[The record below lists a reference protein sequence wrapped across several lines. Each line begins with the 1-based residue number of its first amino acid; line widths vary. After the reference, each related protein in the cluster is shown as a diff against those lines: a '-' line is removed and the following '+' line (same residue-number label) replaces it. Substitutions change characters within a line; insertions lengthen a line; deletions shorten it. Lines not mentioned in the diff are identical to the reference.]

1 MDVLSQAEIDALLNA
16 MNSGEDVPQAAAEE
30 DLGPKVREYDFRTAN
45 RFSKEQIRTLG
56 IVYESFC
63 HLLGNYLSAMLRAYA
78 EVEIASVEELK
89 YQEFMN
95 SLPEPVLLAVVS
107 IDPLDGQTLYEMSP
121 EIAFAIITRLLGGQ
135 VAAVGGDMRPFTD
148 IELVLLERVV
158 RQMIA
163 LLVGAWE
170 KMVKTSVTLD
180 RIETSPQF
188 CQIVAGTE
196 TVALVTLRV
205 TIGGSVGMINV
216 CLPHVALDP
225 ISKMLTTKAWF
236 QSTTRTR
243 QKESAPS
250 DLRRHLQVTPLPLTA
265 VFNTTDTTTRDV
277 LFLQQGDIIPL
288 NHKVGE
294 DLTLQIG
301 HLSKFKASIGLKDGR
316 YAIRL
321 TEHIREGE
329 LQNE

>member
-1 MDVLSQAEIDALLNA
+1 MDVLSQSEIDALLNA
-16 MNSGEDVPQAAAEE
+16 MNSGEMPEPDAVSVDV
-30 DLGPKVREYDFRTAN
+30 GPKVKEYDFRTAS
-45 RFSKEQIRTLG
+45 RFSREQIRTLG

-63 HLLGNYLSAMLRAYA
+63 HLLGNYLSAMLRVFC
-78 EVEIASVEELK
+78 EVEIASVEELR

-121 EIAFAIITRLLGGQ
+121 EIAFSIITRLLGGQ
-135 VAAVGGDMRPFTD
+135 VSTSNDMRPFTD

-163 LLVGAWE
+163 LLVEAWE
-170 KMVKTSVTLD
+170 KMVAVTITLD

-196 TVALVTLRV
+196 TIALVTLRV
-205 TIGGSVGMINV
+205 TIGGAVGMINI

-225 ISKMLTTKAWF
+225 VSKLLTTKAWF

-243 QKESAPS
+243 QKENAPAE
-250 DLRRHLQVTPLPLTA
+250 LRRHLQSTPLPLTA
-265 VFNTTDTTTRDV
+265 LFNATDTTLRDI
-277 LFLQQGDIIPL
+277 LFLRQGDLIPL
-288 NHKVGE
+288 EHKVGE
-294 DLTLQIG
+294 ELTLNVG
-301 HLSKFKASIGLKDGR
+301 HLPKFKVTIGTKDGR
-316 YAIRL
+316 YAVRL
-321 TEHIREGE
+321 TELIREEE